1 MEKLTSALRSVAPEL
16 VISTLFV
23 FVSVDA
29 AVSANHCLEGCHAHG
44 GGLSRRLMGTP
55 CPPPTFSVQV
65 SLATGFAA
73 AVASSFTY
81 KPKDGKQK
89 CKRVLN
95 TGLHTSVAI
104 FAQTSGSPTLCFN
117 ARGTLAL
124 ALRGKLRPLRA
135 TELIL
140 AQLFASVLAAAL
152 VMAVVGLQCLRQDFD
167 MMTQEMSPPASRIL
181 LQAILNLLIILV
193 ALWSMSVPIFVGFS
207 YIAASLVGLQQLGFD
222 LPNILRSFGLLVIG
236 VRNWACVWTTMLGS
250 LSGVIIAVVLERCHI
265 ALITLRL
272 TILFLTTACMDR
284 KTRRLQTWSTVTR
297 APKDVVPQLPQPRS
311 VEDDDEVPAL
321 LKQRVQIR
329 TQEMHRQAE
338 YGSCGHWEYKAG
350 GRQVGMTDAAANAG
364 AELFAGIDADG
375 NGRIDARELER
386 ALRRVGVEASQ
397 EQVHDM
403 LEVFDS
409 DQDGSVDFKDFWKA
423 LVTTWFPLVSGTH
436 LPRKDAF
443 ASLDEIHRRL
453 RERRAEKCV

>member
-81 KPKDGKQK
+81 KPKGM
-89 CKRVLN
+89 
-95 TGLHTSVAI
+95 TGEGNFGCH
-104 FAQTSGSPTLCFN
+104 FN
-117 ARGTLAL
+117 PAVTLAL

-193 ALWSMSVPIFVGFS
+193 ALWSHERQGSMSVPIFVGFS

-250 LSGVIIAVVLERCHI
+250 LSGVIIAVVLDHSVYGPEDSE
-265 ALITLRL
+265 
-272 TILFLTTACMDR
+272 TADMEH
-284 KTRRLQTWSTVTR
+284 S
-297 APKDVVPQLPQPRS
+297 
-311 VEDDDEVPAL
+311 DE
-321 LKQRVQIR
+321 
-329 TQEMHRQAE
+329 
-338 YGSCGHWEYKAG
+338 
-350 GRQVGMTDAAANAG
+350 G
-364 AELFAGIDADG
+364 A
-375 NGRIDARELER
+375 
-386 ALRRVGVEASQ
+386 
-397 EQVHDM
+397 
-403 LEVFDS
+403 
-409 DQDGSVDFKDFWKA
+409 
-423 LVTTWFPLVSGTH
+423 
-436 LPRKDAF
+436 
-443 ASLDEIHRRL
+443 
-453 RERRAEKCV
+453 